1 MPGPLPPNCT
11 TDAMLSSAKST
22 YCASYCVE
30 RDQFRGVAGKGGW
43 HDPDMLLVGQTN
55 CSAQAQKNGMH
66 CGALSHDEE
75 QLQMAIWSMSA
86 APLLMST
93 DVAAI
98 SATSKAILL
107 NPGVIAINQD
117 PLGRMPFR
125 YSIDAATGVHL
136 WRKELVGGGV
146 AVAIVNYNDA
156 GSIAAG
162 LTINLLDTGFSTDT
176 RVSVA
181 DVFEEKALGWH
192 TFTFTTTRAIPSH
205 GVMLLKLA
213 YSPQYEL

>member
-1 MPGPLPPNCT
+1 
-11 TDAMLSSAKST
+11 
-22 YCASYCVE
+22 
-30 RDQFRGVAGKGGW
+30 
-43 HDPDMLLVGQTN
+43 
-55 CSAQAQKNGMH
+55 MH